1 MKVKRIADQEP
12 PGAEATVTLTVSG
25 NVLEVRHCLR
35 LPPGIAI
42 EKLNADQYV
51 DKRTGEVKDFVHNST
66 RADDPISVKQS
77 LKRLRDLINA
87 NLTDPQTAL
96 WVTLTYAENM
106 TDSAKLYQ
114 DFRRFWQRFKYYLDK
129 NKLPHAEYIAA
140 AEPQGRGA
148 WHLHCLFLFS
158 KTAPYIPNAE
168 IARIWG
174 HGFTKVKGLSGID
187 NPGLYLTAYLG
198 DLELTE
204 AIDLKSTAGRL
215 KKTSDCA
222 GARKAVIKGAR
233 LKLYP
238 PGFNLFRH
246 SRGII
251 LPERHQM
258 TEAQAQKIINGAP
271 LVYEKTVALLGND
284 GETINIIH
292 YRHYNRSRM
301 KQTCMPKTNQKGG
314 G

>member
-1 MKVKRIADQEP
+1 MQVKRMADQGP
-12 PGAEATVTLTVSG
+12 PGTEATVTLTVSG

-35 LPPGIAI
+35 LPPGMPI
-42 EKLNADQYV
+42 EKISADQYV
-51 DKRTGEVKDFVHNST
+51 DKRTGEVKDFTHNTT
-66 RADDPISVKQS
+66 RADDLISVRQS

-87 NLTDPQTAL
+87 NLTTPETAL
-96 WVTLTYAENM
+96 WVTLTYADNM
-106 TDSAKLYQ
+106 TDPSKLYE
-114 DFRRFWQRFKYYLDK
+114 DYRRFWQRFKYFLAK
-129 NKLPHAEYIAA
+129 HKLPPAEYIAA

-148 WHLHCLFLFS
+148 WHLHCLFIFS
-158 KTAPYIPNAE
+158 EKAPYIPNAK

-204 AIDLKSTAGRL
+204 AIDLKYTAGRL
-215 KKTSDCA
+215 KKTSDRV

-238 PGFNLFRH
+238 PGFNLYRH
-246 SRGII
+246 SRGVQ
-251 LPERHQM
+251 LPEKYQM
-258 TEAQAQKIINGAP
+258 TEAQAQKFIDGAP
-271 LVYEKTVALLGND
+271 LSYEKTVVLLGDD

-292 YRHYNRSRM
+292 YRQYNRA
-301 KQTCMPKTNQKGG
+301 KKD
-314 G
+314 

>member
-1 MKVKRIADQEP
+1 M
-12 PGAEATVTLTVSG
+12 
-25 NVLEVRHCLR
+25 
-35 LPPGIAI
+35 
-42 EKLNADQYV
+42 
-51 DKRTGEVKDFVHNST
+51 
-66 RADDPISVKQS
+66 
-77 LKRLRDLINA
+77 
-87 NLTDPQTAL
+87 
-96 WVTLTYAENM
+96 
-106 TDSAKLYQ
+106 
-114 DFRRFWQRFKYYLDK
+114 DK

-148 WHLHCLFLFS
+148 WHLHCLFIFPE
-158 KTAPYIPNAE
+158 KAPYIANAE
-168 IARIWG
+168 ISRLWKQ
-174 HGFTKVKGLSGID
+174 GFTKTKSLSGVD

-204 AIDLKSTAGRL
+204 AIDLENTAGRL
-215 KKTSDCA
+215 KKTSDRV

-251 LPERHQM
+251 LPEKHQM
-258 TEAQAQKIINGAP
+258 TEAQAQKIIDGAP
-271 LVYEKTVALLGND
+271 LVYEKSVALLGDD

-292 YRHYNRSRM
+292 YRQFNRARTMLSN
-301 KQTCMPKTNQKGG
+301 NQKGG